1 MQEKFDE
8 LGEKCKQAIGNFTE
22 EEGEVSNLVA
32 KYRKSAECDFL
43 REAREPHTPVISR
56 RVSKPRRDHRI

>member
-1 MQEKFDE
+1 MQEKFYE

-32 KYRKSAECDFL
+32 KYRMSAE
-43 REAREPHTPVISR
+43 
-56 RVSKPRRDHRI
+56 